1 MKKSY
6 ISILGAVVILALI
19 ILVVISLKSRNDFT
33 FSTSAETVHASLIA
47 DNHFVTPDDA
57 QKMMASPDNS
67 VIFIDV
73 RNPREFDNF
82 HLNGA
87 RNIALPQVLD
97 SEYKSLWEDSKTKV
111 ICGNDTRQADQV
123 RTLLVQYGYMNI
135 AVMHGGVNYWKQN
148 MLNASPFSSK
158 AEYDDEKL
166 NTEALKEATGK

>member
-6 ISILGAVVILALI
+6 ISILGAVVIMALI

-47 DNHFVTPDDA
+47 DNHFVAPDDA
-57 QKMMASPDNS
+57 QKMIASSGNS

-82 HLNGA
+82 HLVGA
-87 RNIALPQVLD
+87 RNISLPQVLD
-97 SEYKSLWEDSKTKV
+97 SEYETFWKDGSAKV
-111 ICGNDTRQADQV
+111 LYGNDTRQADQV
-123 RTLLVQYGYMNI
+123 RTLLVQYGYTNI
-135 AVMHGGVNYWKQN
+135 SVLHGGINYWKQN
-148 MLNASPFSSK
+148 MQNSDPFSSK

-166 NTEALKEATGK
+166 DAEALKVATGK